1 MAFVA
6 FILKAMFLSLSGVMA
21 PGPIT
26 AVTVAHGNRSQSA
39 GAFVAVGHGIVEF
52 PLMILIFLGFEY
64 FLKSPSVRSV
74 IGFVGGAFLLFMA
87 YGMFRSLKNM
97 NVSSISNF
105 KSPVAAG
112 AVLSITSPYFLIWW
126 ATVGASLIIASQEFG
141 LIGFAVFAVFH
152 WMCDLVWFYF
162 LSAVTF
168 RSGKV
173 FGNKFQIGIFAI
185 CGVFLIFMGG
195 MFILDA
201 AKLMTSS

>member
-1 MAFVA
+1 
-6 FILKAMFLSLSGVMA
+6 MA

-39 GAFVAVGHGIVEF
+39 GAWVAIGHGIVEF

-64 FLKSPSVRSV
+64 FLKSPNVRSV
-74 IGFVGGAFLLFMA
+74 IGLIGGAFLIFMA
-87 YGMFRSLKNM
+87 YGMFRSLRNM
-97 NVSSISNF
+97 DFSTISNF

-112 AVLSITSPYFLIWW
+112 AILSITSPYFLIWW
-126 ATVGASLIIASQEFG
+126 ATVGASLIIASEEFG
-141 LIGFAVFAVFH
+141 LVGFIALAIFH
-152 WMCDLVWFYF
+152 WICDLVWFFF

-168 RSGKV
+168 RSGKF
-173 FGNKFQIGIFAI
+173 FGNKFQIAIFAI

-195 MFILDA
+195 MFIFDA